1 MRISQ
6 IATAIIIAGC
16 CMTVTAQNIEKAAD
30 KAQKT
35 TFKVVA
41 YDKNGNEKSS
51 RGFFI
56 SKDGTGI
63 TDFSVLKNA
72 QKAEIQT
79 YDNKTYPITLILG
92 ADDLY
97 DIVKFKTAAK
107 KSQCQDMSQTAM
119 LEKETV
125 YTINDKKYNKYNA
138 GTIESVAD
146 IKDGYKYYTV
156 KTESPAGRS
165 MLAINEK
172 GEITGITQQDTGKDS
187 TTYYILDINMANS
200 LSTNA
205 LSIQDKDLAAIEIL
219 KALPAEEDQAEIAIM
234 LAKQATDTDKYLEY
248 LNLYAEQFP
257 NSRDPYEKR
266 AYFYLEKGNNE
277 KADEDIKTAVKNEKN
292 KADAHYVMANFIFS
306 YVTAFPDKPQKD
318 WTLEKA
324 EEEVEEAIAENPL
337 PLYIQLKGD
346 ICILKKDYTQALEA
360 YREVNKSNM
369 ATKESLSKE
378 LLLMEQ
384 NGATN
389 DDLIAALDTIIGRF
403 EKPYNRIAAN
413 FLYERAM
420 RKADA
425 EKYTDAIKDLQE
437 FYNSVNGA
445 VTDQFYYERKQIAM
459 KAKLYQMALD
469 DITKAIEMNPAENL
483 YKLEKAAIHIL
494 TKQFDKAEE
503 TLKPALD
510 SEPDSTDAN
519 RLMGIAMLGKA
530 NKEAA
535 EAYLKKAMDAGDK
548 IAEKLYDE
556 NFK

>member
-1 MRISQ
+1 MRIFR
-6 IATAIIIAGC
+6 IATAMLLAGC
-16 CMTVTAQNIEKAAD
+16 LTANAQNIDKAAD

-41 YDKNGNEKSS
+41 YDSNGNEKSS

-56 SKDGTGI
+56 SKDGIGI

-72 QKAEIQT
+72 QKAEIVT

-97 DIVKFKTAAK
+97 DIIKFKAGTK
-107 KSQCQDMSQTAM
+107 KSQCQEISQAAM

-125 YTINDKKYNKYNA
+125 YAINDKKYNKYNA

-156 KTESPAGRS
+156 KTESPTGRS
-165 MLAINEK
+165 MLAINEE
-172 GEITGITQQDTGKDS
+172 GEIAGITQPDSGRDS

-205 LSIQDKDLAAIEIL
+205 LSIQDKDLASIGIL
-219 KALPAEEDQAEIAIM
+219 KALPAEEDQAEIAVM
-234 LAKQATDTDKYLEY
+234 LAKQMTDTDKYLEY

-257 NSRDPYEKR
+257 KSRNPYEKR
-266 AYFYLEKGNNE
+266 AYCYLEKGNNE
-277 KADEDIKTAVKNEKN
+277 KAEEDIKTAVKNEKN
-292 KADAHYVMANFIFS
+292 KADAYYVMANFIFS
-306 YVTAFPDKPQKD
+306 YVANFADKPYKD
-318 WTLEKA
+318 WTLERA
-324 EEEVEEAIAENPL
+324 EEEITKAIAENPL
-337 PLYIQLKGD
+337 PLYTQLKGD
-346 ICILKKDYTQALEA
+346 ICILKKDYSQALEA

-369 ATKESLSKE
+369 ATQESLRQE

-384 NGATN
+384 NGASNEEIIT
-389 DDLIAALDTIIGRF
+389 ALDTIIGRF
-403 EKPYNRIAAN
+403 EKPYNQIASD

-425 EKYTDAIKDLQE
+425 GKYTDAIKDMQE

-459 KAKLYQMALD
+459 KARLYQMALD
-469 DITKAIEMNPAENL
+469 DISKAIEMNPAENL

-494 TKQFDKAEE
+494 TRQFDDAE
-503 TLKPALD
+503 TALKPVISA
-510 SEPDSTDAN
+510 EPNSPDAN
-519 RLMGIAMLGKA
+519 RLMGIALLGKGQ
-530 NKEAA
+530 KEAA
-535 EAYLKKAMDAGDK
+535 EPYLKKAMEAGDE
-548 IAEKLYDE
+548 IAEKLYNE

>member
-1 MRISQ
+1 MRIFR
-6 IATAIIIAGC
+6 IATAMLLAGC
-16 CMTVTAQNIEKAAD
+16 LTANAQNIDKAAD

-41 YDKNGNEKSS
+41 YDSNGNEKSS

-72 QKAEIQT
+72 QKAEIVT

-97 DIVKFKTAAK
+97 DIIKFKAGTK
-107 KSQCQDMSQTAM
+107 KSQCQEISQAAM

-125 YTINDKKYNKYNA
+125 YAINDKKYNKYNA

-156 KTESPAGRS
+156 KTESPTGRS
-165 MLAINEK
+165 MLAINEE
-172 GEITGITQQDTGKDS
+172 GEITGITQPDSGRDS

-205 LSIQDKDLAAIEIL
+205 LSIQDKDLASIGIL
-219 KALPAEEDQAEIAIM
+219 KALPAEEDQAEIAVM
-234 LAKQATDTDKYLEY
+234 LAKQMTDTDKYLEY

-257 NSRDPYEKR
+257 KSRNPYEKR
-266 AYFYLEKGNNE
+266 AYCYLEKGNNE
-277 KADEDIKTAVKNEKN
+277 KAEEDIKTAVKNEKN
-292 KADAHYVMANFIFS
+292 KADAYYVMANFIFS
-306 YVTAFPDKPQKD
+306 YVANFPDKPYKD
-318 WTLEKA
+318 WTLERA
-324 EEEVEEAIAENPL
+324 EEEITKAIAENPL
-337 PLYIQLKGD
+337 PLYTQLKGD
-346 ICILKKDYTQALEA
+346 ICILKKDYSQALEA

-369 ATKESLSKE
+369 ATQESLRQE

-384 NGATN
+384 NGASNEDIIT
-389 DDLIAALDTIIGRF
+389 ALDTIIGRF
-403 EKPYNRIAAN
+403 EKPYNQIASD

-425 EKYTDAIKDLQE
+425 GKYTDAIKDMQE

-459 KAKLYQMALD
+459 KARLYQMALD
-469 DITKAIEMNPAENL
+469 DISKAIEMNPAENL

-494 TKQFDKAEE
+494 TRQFDDAEAA
-503 TLKPALD
+503 LKPVISA
-510 SEPDSTDAN
+510 EPDSPDAN
-519 RLMGIAMLGKA
+519 RLMGIALLGKGQ
-530 NKEAA
+530 KEAA
-535 EAYLKKAMDAGDK
+535 EPYLKKAMEAGDE
-548 IAEKLYDE
+548 IAEKLYNE

>member
-1 MRISQ
+1 MRIFR
-6 IATAIIIAGC
+6 IATAMLLAGC
-16 CMTVTAQNIEKAAD
+16 LTANAQNIDKAAD

-41 YDKNGNEKSS
+41 YDSNGNEKSS

-56 SKDGTGI
+56 SKDGIGI

-72 QKAEIQT
+72 QKAEIVT

-97 DIVKFKTAAK
+97 DIIKFKAGTK
-107 KSQCQDMSQTAM
+107 KSQCQEISQAAM

-125 YTINDKKYNKYNA
+125 YAINDKKYNKYNA

-156 KTESPAGRS
+156 KTESPTGRS
-165 MLAINEK
+165 MLAINEE
-172 GEITGITQQDTGKDS
+172 GEIAGITQPDSGRDS

-205 LSIQDKDLAAIEIL
+205 LSIQDKDLASIGIP
-219 KALPAEEDQAEIAIM
+219 KALPAEEDQAEIAVM
-234 LAKQATDTDKYLEY
+234 LAKQMTDTDKYLEY

-257 NSRDPYEKR
+257 KSRNPYEKR
-266 AYFYLEKGNNE
+266 AYCYLEKGNNE
-277 KADEDIKTAVKNEKN
+277 KAEEDIKTAVKNEKN
-292 KADAHYVMANFIFS
+292 KADAYYVMANFIFS
-306 YVTAFPDKPQKD
+306 YAANFPDKPYKD
-318 WTLEKA
+318 WTLERA
-324 EEEVEEAIAENPL
+324 EEEITKAIAETPL
-337 PLYIQLKGD
+337 PLYTQLKGD
-346 ICILKKDYTQALEA
+346 ICILKKDYSQALEA

-369 ATKESLSKE
+369 ATQESLRQE

-384 NGATN
+384 NGASNEEIIT
-389 DDLIAALDTIIGRF
+389 ALDTIIGRF
-403 EKPYNRIAAN
+403 EKPYNQIASD

-425 EKYTDAIKDLQE
+425 GKYTDAIKDMQE

-459 KAKLYQMALD
+459 KARLYQMALD
-469 DITKAIEMNPAENL
+469 DISKAIEMNPPENL

-494 TKQFDKAEE
+494 TRQFDDAEAA
-503 TLKPALD
+503 LKPVISA
-510 SEPDSTDAN
+510 EPDSPDAN
-519 RLMGIAMLGKA
+519 RLMGIALLGKGQ
-530 NKEAA
+530 KEAA
-535 EAYLKKAMDAGDK
+535 EPYLKKAMEAGDE
-548 IAEKLYDE
+548 IAEKLYNE

>member
-1 MRISQ
+1 MRIFR
-6 IATAIIIAGC
+6 IATAMLLAGC
-16 CMTVTAQNIEKAAD
+16 LTANAQNIDKAAD

-41 YDKNGNEKSS
+41 YDSNGNEKSS

-72 QKAEIQT
+72 QKAEIVT

-97 DIVKFKTAAK
+97 DIIKFKAGTK
-107 KSQCQDMSQTAM
+107 KSQCQEISQAAM
-119 LEKETV
+119 LEKGTV
-125 YTINDKKYNKYNA
+125 YAINDKKYNKYNA

-156 KTESPAGRS
+156 KTESPTGRS
-165 MLAINEK
+165 MLAINEE
-172 GEITGITQQDTGKDS
+172 GEITGITQPDSGRDS

-205 LSIQDKDLAAIEIL
+205 LSIQDKDLTSIGIL
-219 KALPAEEDQAEIAIM
+219 KALPAEEDQAEIAVM
-234 LAKQATDTDKYLEY
+234 LAKQMTDTDKYLEY

-257 NSRDPYEKR
+257 KSRNPYEKR
-266 AYFYLEKGNNE
+266 AYCYLEKGNNE
-277 KADEDIKTAVKNEKN
+277 KAEEDIKTAVKNEKN
-292 KADAHYVMANFIFS
+292 KADAYYVMANFIFS
-306 YVTAFPDKPQKD
+306 YVANFPDKPYKD
-318 WTLEKA
+318 WTLERA
-324 EEEVEEAIAENPL
+324 EEEITKAIAENPL
-337 PLYIQLKGD
+337 PLYTQLKGD
-346 ICILKKDYTQALEA
+346 ICILKKDYSQALEA

-369 ATKESLSKE
+369 ATQESLRQE

-384 NGATN
+384 NGASNEDIIT
-389 DDLIAALDTIIGRF
+389 ALDTIIGRF
-403 EKPYNRIAAN
+403 EKPYNQIASD

-425 EKYTDAIKDLQE
+425 GKYTDAIKDMQE

-459 KAKLYQMALD
+459 KARLYQMALD
-469 DITKAIEMNPAENL
+469 DISKAIEMNPAENL

-494 TKQFDKAEE
+494 TRQFDDAEAA
-503 TLKPALD
+503 LKPVISA
-510 SEPDSTDAN
+510 EPDSPDAN
-519 RLMGIAMLGKA
+519 RLMGIALLGKGQ
-530 NKEAA
+530 KEAA
-535 EAYLKKAMDAGDK
+535 EPYLKKAMEAGDE
-548 IAEKLYDE
+548 IAEKLYNE

>member
-1 MRISQ
+1 MRIFR
-6 IATAIIIAGC
+6 IATAMLLAGC
-16 CMTVTAQNIEKAAD
+16 LTANAQNIDKAAD

-41 YDKNGNEKSS
+41 YDSNGNEKSS

-56 SKDGTGI
+56 SKDGIGI

-72 QKAEIQT
+72 QKAEIVT

-97 DIVKFKTAAK
+97 DIIKFKAGTK
-107 KSQCQDMSQTAM
+107 KSQCQEISQAAM

-125 YTINDKKYNKYNA
+125 YAINDKKYNKYNA

-156 KTESPAGRS
+156 KTESPTGRS
-165 MLAINEK
+165 MLAINEE
-172 GEITGITQQDTGKDS
+172 GEITGITQPDSGRDS

-205 LSIQDKDLAAIEIL
+205 LSIQDKDLASIGIL
-219 KALPAEEDQAEIAIM
+219 KALPAEEDQAEIAVM
-234 LAKQATDTDKYLEY
+234 LAKQMTDTDKYLEY

-257 NSRDPYEKR
+257 KSRNPYEKR
-266 AYFYLEKGNNE
+266 AYCYLEKGNNE
-277 KADEDIKTAVKNEKN
+277 KAEEDIKTAVKNEKN
-292 KADAHYVMANFIFS
+292 KADAYYVMANFIFS
-306 YVTAFPDKPQKD
+306 YVANFPDKPYKD
-318 WTLEKA
+318 WTLERA
-324 EEEVEEAIAENPL
+324 EEEITKAIAENPL
-337 PLYIQLKGD
+337 PLYTQLKGD
-346 ICILKKDYTQALEA
+346 ICILKKDYSQALEA

-369 ATKESLSKE
+369 ATQASLRQE

-384 NGATN
+384 NGASNEEIIT
-389 DDLIAALDTIIGRF
+389 ALDTIIGRF
-403 EKPYNRIAAN
+403 EKPYNQIASD

-425 EKYTDAIKDLQE
+425 GKYTDAIKDMQE

-459 KAKLYQMALD
+459 KARLYQMALD
-469 DITKAIEMNPAENL
+469 DISKAIEMNPAENL

-494 TKQFDKAEE
+494 TRQFDDAEAA
-503 TLKPALD
+503 LKPVIS
-510 SEPDSTDAN
+510 SEPDSPDAN
-519 RLMGIAMLGKA
+519 RLMGIALLGKGQ
-530 NKEAA
+530 KEAA
-535 EAYLKKAMDAGDK
+535 EPYLKKAMEAGDE
-548 IAEKLYDE
+548 IAEKLYNE